1 MRNRKFE
8 KKEKIQISDPAP
20 AKKKG
25 QCKGMKKRKWLTF
38 VLLAVFFIGLAVLL
52 YPSLSDYWNSLVQSK
67 AIVDYEGS
75 LKNVD
80 TSKRDAMFA
89 AAEEYNASLADL
101 ESPYRDHNSVKGY
114 DTMLDLNGTGMM
126 GYVTIEKIGI
136 ELPLYRGTTPEVLA
150 IAVGHVRGTSL
161 PIPGEAVHSV
171 LSAHRGLP
179 TAKLFTDLD
188 KLELGDTFKVTVID
202 KTFTFEVDQI
212 RIVNPDDT
220 SLLAIEDGR
229 EYCTLLTCTPYGINT
244 QRLLVRGVRVE
255 NANFKN
261 VYITAE
267 AYEIDTLIVTPI
279 VALPIL
285 FVLMM
290 IVLFKPVKKED
301 KI

>member
-1 MRNRKFE
+1 M
-8 KKEKIQISDPAP
+8 
-20 AKKKG
+20 
-25 QCKGMKKRKWLTF
+25 
-38 VLLAVFFIGLAVLL
+38 LAVFFIGLAVLL
-52 YPSLSDYWNSLVQSK
+52 YPSISDYWNSLVQSK

-75 LKNVD
+75 LKNID
-80 TSKRDAMFA
+80 TSKRDAMFE
-89 AAEEYNASLADL
+89 AAEKYNAELAKLENPYREYNSI
-101 ESPYRDHNSVKGY
+101 SGY
-114 DTMLDLNGTGMM
+114 HTMLDLNGTGMM
-126 GYVTIEKIGI
+126 GYVTIDKIAV

-150 IAVGHVRGTSL
+150 IAVGHVTGTSL

-188 KLELGDTFKVTVID
+188 KMEIGDTFVVTVLD
-202 KTFTFEVDQI
+202 KAFTYEVERI
-212 RIVNPDDT
+212 RIVEPNDT
-220 SLLAIEDGR
+220 SLLAIEEGR

-261 VYITAE
+261 IYITAD

>member
-1 MRNRKFE
+1 
-8 KKEKIQISDPAP
+8 
-20 AKKKG
+20 
-25 QCKGMKKRKWLTF
+25 MKKRKWLTF
-38 VLLAVFFIGLAVLL
+38 VLLAIFFVGLAVLL
-52 YPSLSDYWNSLVQSK
+52 YPSISDYWNSLVQSK

-75 LKNVD
+75 LKNID

-89 AAEEYNASLADL
+89 AAEEYNASLAQLDFPFR
-101 ESPYRDHNSVKGY
+101 EHDSVEGY
-114 DTMLDLNGTGMM
+114 NTMLDVNGTGMI
-126 GYVTIEKIGI
+126 GYVTIEKIGV

-150 IAVGHVRGTSL
+150 IAVGHVKGTSF
-161 PIPGEAVHSV
+161 PIPGDAVHAV

-188 KLELGDTFKVTVID
+188 RMEIGDAFTVTVID
-202 KTFTFEVDQI
+202 KTYTFEVDQI
-212 RIVNPDDT
+212 RIVEPNDD

-255 NANFKN
+255 NANFKS
-261 VYITAE
+261 VYITTE
-267 AYEIDTLIVTPI
+267 GYEIDTLIVTPI
-279 VALPIL
+279 VALPII

-290 IVLFKPVKKED
+290 IVLFKPVKQKD